1 MTPSDTAS
9 REDFTSSSELLP
21 EVLPD
26 LLDSAAAACPDH
38 EAIREA
44 TGGATISYRDL
55 LHLSRQL
62 RDRLRALGVGRGD
75 RVGIYVGK
83 SIDAVASIFGILQAG
98 AAYVPVD
105 PSAPAARNATILAD
119 CSVRVLIL
127 EERFEAA
134 LLEEL
139 APHDCH
145 PQRIT
150 LRACGGGVPLRDAL
164 QRDALQRDASGPS
177 TSHDAPATIDPDDL
191 AYILYTSG
199 STGIPKGVMLSH
211 RNATSFVHWCSHTFR
226 PHDRDRFS
234 SHAPLHFDL
243 SIFDLFVSIKHA
255 ATLVLIDEATG
266 KSPGQLAAA
275 IARERISIWY
285 STPSI
290 LSLLTQYGKL
300 EQHDLSALRIV
311 LFAGETFPI
320 KHLRA
325 LKQRLPAPVY
335 FNLYGPT
342 ETNVCTFYEIP
353 HQIPDDRTKAY
364 PIGTACQP
372 LRTKVVDDD
381 GRPVALGEVGE
392 LCVSGERVTR
402 GYWNSPHMTSEAF
415 LPDQSDG
422 RWYKT
427 GDLVVESPEG
437 CYDFLGRRDRM
448 VKKRGYRVELG
459 EIEACLYRH
468 PLVQEAAA
476 IAILDEELGLR
487 IQAVLSYRRESHV
500 SPIEL
505 KRYCAEH
512 LPAYMVPDVFTVQ
525 ADLPKTSTDKIDYQK
540 LSSALQ

>member
-1 MTPSDTAS
+1 MTPSDMAL
-9 REDFTSSSELLP
+9 RENFTSSSELLP
-21 EVLPD
+21 EVLPA
-26 LLDSAAAACPDH
+26 LLDSAAAAYPDH

-44 TGGATISYRDL
+44 TGGAAISYRDL

-62 RDRLRALGVGRGD
+62 RDHLRELGVGRGD

-139 APHDCH
+139 APRDCH

-150 LRACGGGVPLRDAL
+150 LRATGGGAPLRDAL
-164 QRDALQRDASGPS
+164 QRDAHAPTLSA
-177 TSHDAPATIDPDDL
+177 DAPASIDPDDL

-243 SIFDLFVSIKHA
+243 SILDLFVSIKHA

-300 EQHDLSALRIV
+300 EQHDLSALRLV

-372 LRTKVVDDD
+372 LRTKVVDDA

-392 LCVSGERVTR
+392 LCVSGEGVTR
-402 GYWNSPHMTSEAF
+402 GYWNSPQMTSEAF

-468 PLVQEAAA
+468 PLVQEAAVL
-476 IAILDEELGLR
+476 AILDEELGLR
-487 IQAVLSYRRESHV
+487 IQAVLSCRRESHV

-540 LSSALQ
+540 LSSALQWKIG